1 VIEIDPH
8 PSVGI
13 ARYPADGS
21 KASELLQRAEMA
33 MRRADTQP
41 RPVCFYSQ
49 EMGAQVQQRQAI
61 RADLRH
67 AIEGGQLE
75 LHYQPKIDLR
85 GDCVAGMEALVRWN
99 HPERGRI
106 NPIDFIPIA
115 EQSGLILPL
124 GEWVLVEGCRQA
136 KRWRDAG
143 FGDLRVAVNMSPV
156 QVLCQDVVSL
166 VRQTLDET
174 GLPPHL
180 LEIEITEGVL
190 MQEEARALQRLRALR
205 DLGVHLAI
213 DDFGTGYSSLSYLR
227 TLPVTCLK
235 IDQSFVRHLTENDE
249 DARLNRVIIG
259 MAHDFG
265 LEVVAEGIETAAHA
279 DFLRVEGC
287 DLGQGYFYA
296 RPLDVAGFTSL
307 LTNPPRWLG
316 REEDLLSASARE
328 ASILPFSY
336 RN

>member
-1 VIEIDPH
+1 
-8 PSVGI
+8 
-13 ARYPADGS
+13 
-21 KASELLQRAEMA
+21 
-33 MRRADTQP
+33 
-41 RPVCFYSQ
+41 
-49 EMGAQVQQRQAI
+49 
-61 RADLRH
+61 
-67 AIEGGQLE
+67 
-75 LHYQPKIDLR
+75 
-85 GDCVAGMEALVRWN
+85 
-99 HPERGRI
+99 
-106 NPIDFIPIA
+106 
-115 EQSGLILPL
+115 
-124 GEWVLVEGCRQA
+124 
-136 KRWRDAG
+136 
-143 FGDLRVAVNMSPV
+143 
-156 QVLCQDVVSL
+156 
-166 VRQTLDET
+166 
-174 GLPPHL
+174 

-316 REEDLLSASARE
+316 REEDLLSASTRE